1 MKKAFKKIVA
11 LCLCIAMLAS
21 VTLFNASAAEKT
33 YTDCNG
39 ECQYYPTIIVPGLGQ
54 SNTWV
59 VDDNGD
65 YILDDE
71 GNKISSFPAYIQLD
85 KVIGRILV
93 PALLSLAM
101 QKDVGLTEA
110 ASDVIELCFG
120 INTCDENAKTSKN
133 VVTERYPYPAS
144 EYQDFEAEEV
154 FGHVPFNLYETEQ
167 PYDHMYYFGYNSF
180 GNHIDIVNE
189 LYDFIQMVKAQ
200 TGHDKVNLVPL
211 SQGASLVS
219 ALLDYKPEV
228 QDDLHKIIF
237 VVPAIDGS
245 TIIGDVFNG
254 RISFLNK
261 EYLYNG
267 FLGELGLLD
276 KGTAALIEM
285 LLRILPDEVIT
296 SILEAAVTTLVNDV
310 MTTSTGMWALCP
322 SGDYPSAAEKHL
334 STPDKASIKAQTD
347 RYYQAQLN
355 AHDNIQ
361 NLVDNGVQVFCFVEY
376 NTAMIN
382 VGESWNSQNADYI
395 IQTDSTSMGAHF
407 ANVGETLPE
416 DYVQQNTHCDDPTHN
431 HISPDRVVDASAGLL
446 PDTTFYFEGQRHD
459 LTARNDVILKLALNL
474 IESDRIQNVYSL
486 PKFPQFNIAR
496 SSEKLVLLVK
506 EAKKIDP
513 ATLSAEDAAELA
525 AAIAEAEK
533 VIDNTIGIEGEVEA
547 SEAKVTSCLVKAGV
561 MEAPEEGGVS
571 LDIFT
576 QISPLFYEK
585 FGTDGYSE
593 LILTFTAKILNTV
606 VGAIVNLF

>member
-1 MKKAFKKIVA
+1 MKKTFKKVIA
-11 LCLCIAMLAS
+11 LCLCLAMILS
-21 VTLFNASAAEKT
+21 MSIIGASATKR

-39 ECQYYPTIIVPGLGQ
+39 NCEHYPAIIVPGLGQ
-54 SNTWV
+54 SNTWI

-65 YILDDE
+65 FLLDDE

-85 KVIGRILV
+85 KIIARIAA
-93 PALLSLAM
+93 PALLSLAL
-101 QKDVGLTEA
+101 QKDAGLSDA
-110 ASDVIELCFG
+110 AADVIRLCFG
-120 INTCDENAKTSKN
+120 INTCDENAQTSPN

-167 PYDHMYYFGYNSF
+167 PYDHMYYFTYNSF
-180 GNHIDIVNE
+180 GNHIDIVEE
-189 LYDFIQMVKAQ
+189 LYEYIQMVKEQ
-200 TGHDKVNLVPL
+200 TGHDKVTLIPL
-211 SQGASLVS
+211 SQGASVVS
-219 ALLDYKPEV
+219 AMLDYKPEV
-228 QDDLHKIIF
+228 HDDLHKIIF
-237 VVPAIDGS
+237 VVPALDGS

-276 KGTAALIEM
+276 KGTAALIEV

-296 SILEAAVTTLVNDV
+296 SVLESAVNVLISEV

-322 SGDYPSAAEKHL
+322 SGDYPTAAEKYL
-334 STPDKASIKAQTD
+334 STPDKANIKAQTD
-347 RYYQAQLN
+347 KYYQAQLH
-355 AHDNIQ
+355 ADANIQ
-361 NLVDNGVQVFCFVEY
+361 KLVDNGVQVFCFVEY
-376 NTAMIN
+376 DTPMIN
-382 VGESWNSQNADYI
+382 VGETWNTQNADYI
-395 IQTDSTSMGAHF
+395 IHTDSTSMGAHF

-416 DYVQQNTHCDDPTHN
+416 DYVQQNTHCSDPTHN
-431 HISPDRVVDASAGLL
+431 HISPDRVVDASTGLL
-446 PDTTFYFEGQRHD
+446 PDTTFYFDGQRHD

-486 PKFPQFNIAR
+486 PEFPQFNIAR
-496 SSEKLVLLVK
+496 GSEKLVILVDQ
-506 EAKKIDP
+506 AKAIDP

-533 VIDNTIGIEGEVEA
+533 VIDSTIGVVGEVEA
-547 SEAKVTSCLVKAGV
+547 SEARVTACLVKAGV

-576 QISPLFYEK
+576 QISPWIYEN

-593 LILTFTAKILNTV
+593 IAVLMTMKVLQTV
-606 VGAIVNLF
+606 VDTVMKFI

>member
-1 MKKAFKKIVA
+1 MKKTLKKVIA
-11 LCLCIAMLAS
+11 LCLCLAMIAS
-21 VTLFNASAAEKT
+21 VTVFSASATKK

-39 ECQYYPTIIVPGLGQ
+39 ECEHYPAIIVPGLGQ

-65 YILDDE
+65 FILDDE

-85 KVIGRILV
+85 KLIGRILV
-93 PALLSLAM
+93 PALLSLVT
-101 QKDVGLTEA
+101 QKDIGLSEA
-110 ASDVIELCFG
+110 AADAIRLCFG
-120 INTCDENAKTSKN
+120 INTCDENAKTSPN

-154 FGHVPFNLYETEQ
+154 FGHVPFNLYETKQ
-167 PYDHMYYFGYNSF
+167 PFDHMYYFAYNSF

-189 LYDFIQMVKAQ
+189 LYDYIQMVKEQ
-200 TGHDKVNLVPL
+200 TGHDKVTLIPL
-211 SQGASLVS
+211 SQGASVTS

-228 QDDLHKIIF
+228 QDDIHKVIF

-276 KGTAALIEM
+276 KGTASLIEM

-296 SILEAAVTTLVNDV
+296 SILESAVTTLVEEV

-322 SGDYPSAAEKHL
+322 SGDYPTAAEKHL
-334 STPDKASIKAQTD
+334 SSPEKASIKAQTD
-347 RYYQAQLN
+347 KYYQAQLH

-361 NLVDNGVQVFCFVEY
+361 KLVDNGVQVFCFVEY
-376 NTAMIN
+376 NIPMIN
-382 VGESWNSQNADYI
+382 VGETWNSQNADFI

-416 DYVQQNTHCDDPTHN
+416 NYVQQNTHCSDPTHN

-474 IESDRIQNVYSL
+474 IECDDTKDVYSD
-486 PKFPQFNIAR
+486 PRFPQFNTAR

-506 EAKKIDP
+506 EAKLIDP
-513 ATLSAEDAAELA
+513 SALSAEDAAELA

-547 SEAKVTSCLVKAGV
+547 SEARVTACLVKAGV

-576 QISPLFYEK
+576 KISPWFYEK

-593 LILTFTAKILNTV
+593 LAVIYSMKALQVVLDLILT
-606 VGAIVNLF
+606 IV

>member
-1 MKKAFKKIVA
+1 MKKTFKKVIA
-11 LCLCIAMLAS
+11 LCLCLAMILS
-21 VTLFNASAAEKT
+21 MSIIGASATKR

-39 ECQYYPTIIVPGLGQ
+39 DCEHYPAIIVPGLGQ
-54 SNTWV
+54 SNTWI

-65 YILDDE
+65 FLLDDE

-85 KVIGRILV
+85 KIIARIAA
-93 PALLSLAM
+93 PALLSLAL
-101 QKDVGLTEA
+101 QKDAGLSDA
-110 ASDVIELCFG
+110 AADVIRLCFG
-120 INTCDENAKTSKN
+120 INTCDENAQTSPN

-167 PYDHMYYFGYNSF
+167 PYDHMYYFTYNSF
-180 GNHIDIVNE
+180 GNHIEIVEE
-189 LYDFIQMVKAQ
+189 LYEYIQMVKEQ
-200 TGHDKVNLVPL
+200 TGHDKVTLIPL
-211 SQGASLVS
+211 SQGASIVS
-219 ALLDYKPEV
+219 AMIDYKPEV
-228 QDDLHKIIF
+228 HDDLHKIIF
-237 VVPAIDGS
+237 VVPALDGS

-276 KGTAALIEM
+276 KGTAALIEV

-296 SILEAAVTTLVNDV
+296 SVLESAVNVLVSEV

-322 SGDYPSAAEKHL
+322 SGDYPTAAEKYL
-334 STPDKASIKAQTD
+334 STPDKANIKAQTD
-347 RYYQAQLN
+347 KYYQAQLH
-355 AHDNIQ
+355 ADANIQ
-361 NLVDNGVQVFCFVEY
+361 KLVDDGVQVFCFVEY
-376 NTAMIN
+376 DTPMIN
-382 VGESWNSQNADYI
+382 VGETWNTQNADYI
-395 IQTDSTSMGAHF
+395 IHTDSTSMGAHF

-416 DYVQQNTHCDDPTHN
+416 DYVQQNTHCSDPTHN
-431 HISPDRVVDASAGLL
+431 HISPDRVVDASTGLL
-446 PDTTFYFEGQRHD
+446 PDTTFYFDGQRHD

-474 IESDRIQNVYSL
+474 IESDRIQDVYSL
-486 PKFPQFNIAR
+486 PEFPQFNVAR
-496 SSEKLVLLVK
+496 GSEKLVILV
-506 EAKKIDP
+506 EQAKTIDP

-533 VIDNTIGIEGEVEA
+533 VIDSTIGVVGEVEA
-547 SEAKVTSCLVKAGV
+547 SEARVTACLVKAGV
-561 MEAPEEGGVS
+561 MEAPEEDGVS

-576 QISPLFYEK
+576 QISPWIYEN

-593 LILTFTAKILNTV
+593 IAVLMTMKVLQTV
-606 VGAIVNLF
+606 VDTVMKFI

>member
-1 MKKAFKKIVA
+1 MKKTLKKVIA
-11 LCLCIAMLAS
+11 LCLCLAMIAS
-21 VTLFNASAAEKT
+21 VTVFSASATKK

-39 ECQYYPTIIVPGLGQ
+39 ECEHYPAIIVPGLGQ

-85 KVIGRILV
+85 KLIGRILV
-93 PALLSLAM
+93 PALLSLVT
-101 QKDVGLTEA
+101 QKDIGLSEA
-110 ASDVIELCFG
+110 AADAIRICFG
-120 INTCDENAKTSKN
+120 INTCDENAKTSPN

-154 FGHVPFNLYETEQ
+154 FGHVPFNLYETKQ
-167 PYDHMYYFGYNSF
+167 PFDHMYYFAYNSF

-189 LYDFIQMVKAQ
+189 LYDYIQMVKEQ
-200 TGHDKVNLVPL
+200 TGHDKVTLIPL
-211 SQGASLVS
+211 SQGASVTS

-228 QDDLHKIIF
+228 YDDIHKVIF

-285 LLRILPDEVIT
+285 LLRILPDEIIT
-296 SILEAAVTTLVNDV
+296 SVLDAAVTTLVEEV

-322 SGDYPSAAEKHL
+322 SGDYPTAAEKHL
-334 STPDKASIKAQTD
+334 SSPEKASIKAQTD
-347 RYYQAQLN
+347 KYYQAQLH

-361 NLVDNGVQVFCFVEY
+361 KLVDNGVQVFCFVEY
-376 NTAMIN
+376 NIPMIN
-382 VGESWNSQNADYI
+382 VGETWNSQNADYI

-416 DYVQQNTHCDDPTHN
+416 DYVQQNTHCSDPTHN

-474 IESDRIQNVYSL
+474 IECDDTKNVYSD
-486 PKFPQFNIAR
+486 PRFPQFNTAR

-506 EAKKIDP
+506 EAKLIDP
-513 ATLSAEDAAELA
+513 STLSAEDAAELA

-547 SEAKVTSCLVKAGV
+547 SEARVTACLVKAGV

-576 QISPLFYEK
+576 KISPWFYEK

-593 LILTFTAKILNTV
+593 LAVIYSMKALQVVLDLVLT
-606 VGAIVNLF
+606 IV

>member
-1 MKKAFKKIVA
+1 MKKTLKKVIA
-11 LCLCIAMLAS
+11 LCLCLAMIAS
-21 VTLFNASAAEKT
+21 VTVFSASATKK

-39 ECQYYPTIIVPGLGQ
+39 ECEHYPAIIVPGLGQ

-71 GNKISSFPAYIQLD
+71 GNKVSSFPAYIQLD
-85 KVIGRILV
+85 KLIGRILV
-93 PALLSLAM
+93 PALLSLVT
-101 QKDVGLTEA
+101 QKDIGLSEA
-110 ASDVIELCFG
+110 AADAIRLCFG
-120 INTCDENAKTSKN
+120 INTCDENAKTSPN

-154 FGHVPFNLYETEQ
+154 FGHVPFNLYETKQ
-167 PYDHMYYFGYNSF
+167 PFDHMYYFAYNSF

-189 LYDFIQMVKAQ
+189 LYDYIQMVKEQ
-200 TGHDKVNLVPL
+200 TGHDKVTLIPL
-211 SQGASLVS
+211 SQGASVTS

-228 QDDLHKIIF
+228 YDDIHKVIF

-285 LLRILPDEVIT
+285 LLRILPDEIIT
-296 SILEAAVTTLVNDV
+296 SVLDAAVTTLVEEV

-322 SGDYPSAAEKHL
+322 SGDYPTAAEKHL
-334 STPDKASIKAQTD
+334 SSPEKASIKAQTD
-347 RYYQAQLN
+347 KYYQAQLH

-361 NLVDNGVQVFCFVEY
+361 KLVDNGVQVFCFVEY
-376 NTAMIN
+376 NIPMIN
-382 VGESWNSQNADYI
+382 VGETWNSQNADYI

-416 DYVQQNTHCDDPTHN
+416 DYVQQNTHCSDPTHN

-474 IESDRIQNVYSL
+474 IECDDTKDVYSD
-486 PKFPQFNIAR
+486 PRFPQFNTAR

-506 EAKKIDP
+506 EAKTIDP
-513 ATLSAEDAAELA
+513 STLSAEDAAELA

-547 SEAKVTSCLVKAGV
+547 SEARVTACLVKAGV

-571 LDIFT
+571 FDIFT
-576 QISPLFYEK
+576 KISPWFYEK

-593 LILTFTAKILNTV
+593 LAVIYSMKALQVVLDLVLT
-606 VGAIVNLF
+606 IV

>member
-1 MKKAFKKIVA
+1 MKKTLKKVIA
-11 LCLCIAMLAS
+11 LCLCLAMIAS
-21 VTLFNASAAEKT
+21 VTVFSASATKK

-39 ECQYYPTIIVPGLGQ
+39 ECEHYPAIIVPGLGQ

-85 KVIGRILV
+85 KLIGRILV
-93 PALLSLAM
+93 PALLSLVT
-101 QKDVGLTEA
+101 QKDIGLSEA
-110 ASDVIELCFG
+110 AADAIRICFG
-120 INTCDENAKTSKN
+120 INTCDENAKTSPN

-154 FGHVPFNLYETEQ
+154 FGHVPFNLYETKQ
-167 PYDHMYYFGYNSF
+167 PFDHMYYFAYNSF

-189 LYDFIQMVKAQ
+189 LYDYIQMVKEQ
-200 TGHDKVNLVPL
+200 TGHDKVTLIPL
-211 SQGASLVS
+211 SQGASVTS

-228 QDDLHKIIF
+228 YDDIHKVIF

-285 LLRILPDEVIT
+285 LLRILPDEIIT
-296 SILEAAVTTLVNDV
+296 SVLDAAVTTLVEEV

-322 SGDYPSAAEKHL
+322 SGDYPTAAEKHL
-334 STPDKASIKAQTD
+334 SSPEKASIKAQTD
-347 RYYQAQLN
+347 KYYQAQLH

-361 NLVDNGVQVFCFVEY
+361 KLVDNGVQVFCFVEY
-376 NTAMIN
+376 NIPMIN
-382 VGESWNSQNADYI
+382 VGETWNSQNADYI

-407 ANVGETLPE
+407 ANVGETLPD
-416 DYVQQNTHCDDPTHN
+416 DYVQQNTHCSDPTHN

-474 IESDRIQNVYSL
+474 IECDDTKNVYSD
-486 PKFPQFNIAR
+486 PRFPQFNTAR

-506 EAKKIDP
+506 EAKLIDP
-513 ATLSAEDAAELA
+513 STLSAEDAAELA

-547 SEAKVTSCLVKAGV
+547 SEARVTACLVKAGV

-576 QISPLFYEK
+576 KISPCFYEK
-585 FGTDGYSE
+585 FVTDGYSE
-593 LILTFTAKILNTV
+593 LAVIYSMKALQVVLDLVLT
-606 VGAIVNLF
+606 IV

>member
-1 MKKAFKKIVA
+1 MKKTLKKVIA
-11 LCLCIAMLAS
+11 LCLCLAMIAS
-21 VTLFNASAAEKT
+21 VTVFSASATKK

-39 ECQYYPTIIVPGLGQ
+39 ECEHYPAIIVPGLGQ

-85 KVIGRILV
+85 KLIGRILV
-93 PALLSLAM
+93 PALLSLVT
-101 QKDVGLTEA
+101 QKDIGLTEA
-110 ASDVIELCFG
+110 AADAIRICFG
-120 INTCDENAKTSKN
+120 INTCDENAKTSPN

-154 FGHVPFNLYETEQ
+154 FGHVPFNLYETKQ
-167 PYDHMYYFGYNSF
+167 PFDHMYYFAYNSF

-189 LYDFIQMVKAQ
+189 LYDYIQMVKEQ
-200 TGHDKVNLVPL
+200 TGHDKVTLIPL
-211 SQGASLVS
+211 SQGASVTS

-228 QDDLHKIIF
+228 YDDIHKVIF

-285 LLRILPDEVIT
+285 LLRILPDEIIT
-296 SILEAAVTTLVNDV
+296 SVLDAAVTTLVEEV

-322 SGDYPSAAEKHL
+322 SGDYPTAAEKHL
-334 STPDKASIKAQTD
+334 SSPEKSSIKAQTD
-347 RYYQAQLN
+347 KYYQAQLH

-361 NLVDNGVQVFCFVEY
+361 KLVDNGVQVFCFVEY
-376 NTAMIN
+376 NIPMIN
-382 VGESWNSQNADYI
+382 VGETWNSQNADYI

-416 DYVQQNTHCDDPTHN
+416 DYVQQNTHCSDPTHN

-474 IESDRIQNVYSL
+474 IECDDTKNVYSD
-486 PKFPQFNIAR
+486 PRFPQFNTAR

-506 EAKKIDP
+506 EAKTIDP
-513 ATLSAEDAAELA
+513 STLSAEDAAELA

-547 SEAKVTSCLVKAGV
+547 SEARVTACLVKAGV

-576 QISPLFYEK
+576 KISPWFYEK

-593 LILTFTAKILNTV
+593 LAVIYSMKALQVVLDLVLT
-606 VGAIVNLF
+606 IV

>member
-1 MKKAFKKIVA
+1 MKKTLKKVIA
-11 LCLCIAMLAS
+11 LCLCLAMIAS
-21 VTLFNASAAEKT
+21 VTVFSASATKK

-39 ECQYYPTIIVPGLGQ
+39 ECEHYPAIIVPGLGQ

-85 KVIGRILV
+85 KLIGRILV
-93 PALLSLAM
+93 PALLSLVT
-101 QKDVGLTEA
+101 QKDIGLSEA
-110 ASDVIELCFG
+110 AADAIRICFG
-120 INTCDENAKTSKN
+120 INTCDENAKTSPN

-154 FGHVPFNLYETEQ
+154 FGHVPFNLYETKQ
-167 PYDHMYYFGYNSF
+167 PFDHMYYFAYNSF

-189 LYDFIQMVKAQ
+189 LYDYIQMVKEQ
-200 TGHDKVNLVPL
+200 TGHDKVTLIPL
-211 SQGASLVS
+211 SQGASVTS

-228 QDDLHKIIF
+228 YDDIHKVIF

-254 RISFLNK
+254 RVSFLNK

-285 LLRILPDEVIT
+285 LLRILPDEIIT
-296 SILEAAVTTLVNDV
+296 SVLDAAVTTLVEEV

-322 SGDYPSAAEKHL
+322 SGDYPTAAEKHL
-334 STPDKASIKAQTD
+334 SSPEKASIKAQTD
-347 RYYQAQLN
+347 KYYQAQLH

-361 NLVDNGVQVFCFVEY
+361 KLVDNGVQVFCFVEY
-376 NTAMIN
+376 NIPMIN
-382 VGESWNSQNADYI
+382 VGETWNSQNADFI

-416 DYVQQNTHCDDPTHN
+416 DYVQQNTHCSDPTHN

-474 IESDRIQNVYSL
+474 IECDDTKNVYSD
-486 PKFPQFNIAR
+486 PRFPQFNTAR

-506 EAKKIDP
+506 EAKTIDP
-513 ATLSAEDAAELA
+513 STLSAEDAAELA

-547 SEAKVTSCLVKAGV
+547 SEARVTACLVKAGV

-571 LDIFT
+571 FDIFT
-576 QISPLFYEK
+576 KISPWFYEK

-593 LILTFTAKILNTV
+593 LAVIYSMKALQVVLDLVLT
-606 VGAIVNLF
+606 IV

>member
-1 MKKAFKKIVA
+1 MKKTLKKLIA
-11 LCLCIAMLAS
+11 LCLCLAMIAS
-21 VTLFNASAAEKT
+21 VTLFNASATKK

-39 ECQYYPTIIVPGLGQ
+39 ECEHYPAIIVPGLGQ

-71 GNKISSFPAYIQLD
+71 GNKMTSFPAYIQLD
-85 KVIGRILV
+85 KVIGRILA
-93 PALLSLAM
+93 PALLSLVT
-101 QKDVGLTEA
+101 QKDIGLTEA
-110 ASDVIELCFG
+110 AADAIRLCFG
-120 INTCDENAKTSKN
+120 INTCDENAKTSPN

-167 PYDHMYYFGYNSF
+167 PFDHMYYFAYNSF
-180 GNHIDIVNE
+180 GNHIDVVNE
-189 LYDFIQMVKAQ
+189 LYDYIQMVKEQ
-200 TGHDKVNLVPL
+200 TGHDKVTLIPL
-211 SQGASLVS
+211 SQGASVTS

-228 QDDLHKIIF
+228 QDDIHKVIF

-285 LLRILPDEVIT
+285 LLRILPDEIIT
-296 SILEAAVTTLVNDV
+296 SVLEAAVTALVEDV
-310 MTTSTGMWALCP
+310 MVTSTGMWALCP
-322 SGDYPSAAEKHL
+322 SGDYPTAAEKHL
-334 STPDKASIKAQTD
+334 SSPDKASIKAQTD
-347 RYYQAQLN
+347 KYYQAQLH

-376 NTAMIN
+376 NIPMIN
-382 VGESWNSQNADYI
+382 VGETWNSQNADYI

-416 DYVQQNTHCDDPTHN
+416 DYVQQNTHCSDPTHN

-474 IESDRIQNVYSL
+474 IECDDTKDVYSD
-486 PKFPQFNIAR
+486 PRFPQFNPAR
-496 SSEKLVLLVK
+496 GSEKLVLLVK
-506 EAKKIDP
+506 EAKTIDP
-513 ATLSAEDAAELA
+513 STLSAEDAAELA

-533 VIDNTIGIEGEVEA
+533 VIDNTIGIKGEVEA
-547 SEAKVTSCLVKAGV
+547 SEARVTACLVKAGV

-576 QISPLFYEK
+576 KISPWFYEK

-593 LILTFTAKILNTV
+593 LAVIYSMKALQTV
-606 VGAIVNLF
+606 VDLVLKLV